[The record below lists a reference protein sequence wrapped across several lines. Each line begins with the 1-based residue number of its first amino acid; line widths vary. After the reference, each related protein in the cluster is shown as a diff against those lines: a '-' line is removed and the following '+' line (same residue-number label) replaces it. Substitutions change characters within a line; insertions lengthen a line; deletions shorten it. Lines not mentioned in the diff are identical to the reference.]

1 MQMRL
6 SLIGRDEKGKQQI
19 DGLVVDSIESN
30 GGFQL
35 DKHAHGP
42 QRILF
47 EFAMGD
53 CNAVANPGTAI
64 FSRVRIA
71 SNTIWDDK
79 PNCFAASSLMISSAR
94 FLLWQ

>member
-47 EFAMGD
+47 EFAMGI
-53 CNAVANPGTAI
+53 AMPLPIPVLPI

>member
-1 MQMRL
+1 MQMRF

-19 DGLVVDSIESN
+19 DRLIVDSIKGN
-30 GGFQL
+30 RGFQL
-35 DKHAHGP
+35 NKNAHGA

-47 EFAMGD
+47 EFTVGIAMPLPIP
-53 CNAVANPGTAI
+53 VLPI

-71 SNTIWDDK
+71 SNTTWGAK